1 MNVKIN
7 HNDISNSQILRISQG
22 EKTKDVMSLWD
33 KIKDWFQ
40 SNKREKA
47 LKQLKI
53 LYIKIYLMT
62 KIILKCYIMF

>member
-1 MNVKIN
+1 MSVKIN
-7 HNDISNSQILRISQG
+7 HNDISSLQILRISQG

-47 LKQLKI
+47 LK
-53 LYIKIYLMT
+53 T
-62 KIILKCYIMF
+62 